1 MIFLKKTLF
10 ILMFLSALAVYLLQ
24 QLGVQLPYFIQNYL
38 NNLLC
43 MPLVLTIC
51 LIVLQY
57 IKKNY
62 WLTIPIFAIVSIT
75 LYYILYFE
83 WYLPEVNSRY
93 TADPIDAVLYIIG
106 AIGFYFMQK
115 RWVLTHK

>member
-1 MIFLKKTLF
+1 MILLKKPLVIF
-10 ILMFLSALAVYLLQ
+10 MFLTALAVYLLQ
-24 QLGVQLPYFIQNYL
+24 QTGVPLPSLIQNYL

-51 LIVLQY
+51 LIVLQF

-62 WLTIPIFAIVSIT
+62 RLTIPIFAIASIT
-75 LYYILYFE
+75 IYYILYFE
-83 WYLPEVNSRY
+83 WYLPKVNDRY
-93 TADPIDAVLYIIG
+93 TSDPIDGVLYVIG

-115 RWVLTHK
+115 RWVAVNN